1 MKFAI
6 PLSILPSEE
15 LLPLTI
21 EAEKA
26 GFDAIAVSD
35 HLIHPKNF
43 SVPYPYTEDGKVRW
57 EEGTDWPDPINTLSF
72 LAGATNSIKFYT
84 SVYILPAR
92 NPFRAAKEISTLS
105 HLSNGRF
112 SLGIGMGWMPE
123 EFNVGEQDFKQRG
136 KRADEMLDVMQRLW
150 SGEMHNYDGNF
161 YSYEDL
167 EMLPKPYG
175 DIPILIGGFSK
186 IALKRASN
194 HNGWISDMHSLG
206 ELEEIIS
213 SLEQLRKDKPS
224 FDEYEITAFSCWDA
238 FSLEGFKKMQD
249 IGVTTITT
257 YPWMLYGVMNEAP
270 VNEKIDAMHSFAS
283 DFFSEFK

>member
-105 HLSNGRF
+105 HLSK
-112 SLGIGMGWMPE
+112 E
-123 EFNVGEQDFKQRG
+123 DF
-136 KRADEMLDVMQRLW
+136 L
-150 SGEMHNYDGNF
+150 
-161 YSYEDL
+161 
-167 EMLPKPYG
+167 
-175 DIPILIGGFSK
+175 
-186 IALKRASN
+186 
-194 HNGWISDMHSLG
+194 
-206 ELEEIIS
+206 
-213 SLEQLRKDKPS
+213 
-224 FDEYEITAFSCWDA
+224 
-238 FSLEGFKKMQD
+238 
-249 IGVTTITT
+249 
-257 YPWMLYGVMNEAP
+257 
-270 VNEKIDAMHSFAS
+270 
-283 DFFSEFK
+283 